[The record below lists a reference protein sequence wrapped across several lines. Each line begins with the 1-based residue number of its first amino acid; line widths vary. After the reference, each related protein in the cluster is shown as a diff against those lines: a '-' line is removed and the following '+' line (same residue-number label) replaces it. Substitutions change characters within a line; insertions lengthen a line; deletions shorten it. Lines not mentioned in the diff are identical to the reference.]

1 MTRSMMFAG
10 LLLLAGSASAAEM
23 VSNIPANEE
32 VTEETGAPYGKPY
45 VDLTSCSVDSKAV
58 TNAQLQTPDQ
68 DRGYKVEAAS
78 GCMTVDHKEAPTKVD
93 ETYRR

>member
-1 MTRSMMFAG
+1 MTRSMFLAG
-10 LLLLAGSASAAEM
+10 VLLLAGSASAAEM

-45 VDLTSCSVDSKAV
+45 VDLTSCSLDSKAV
-58 TNAQLQTPDQ
+58 TNAQLQVPDQ
-68 DRGYKVEAAS
+68 DRGYKVEVAS
-78 GCMTVDHKEAPTKVD
+78 GCMTSEKVWPTKVD